1 MRGLVRIAG
10 CLLAAGLLAVSGRA
24 LASGTLYDMS
34 AFLAQPHPFATAVA
48 PMPAPQPVQPQARP
62 QPMPVSAPVR
72 TPSPAAAPASAPT
85 SAPAAAG
92 GSGKWISEIR
102 GGILKHSISPIG
114 HDAKETGIDGNLEV
128 LFASPGWLSWLLKP
142 RPQIGASFNAS
153 DNNTDVLYAGLQWEW
168 RFWDSF
174 FFDFSFG
181 GAVHNGELSYDAGV
195 AFPEYAGRRRELGC
209 RALFRES
216 FELGWRFWERHN
228 LSVMWAH
235 YSHGGI
241 CGDQN
246 EGLDNLGMRYGY
258 RF

>member
-1 MRGLVRIAG
+1 MRRLIRISGILVAAA
-10 CLLAAGLLAVSGRA
+10 LLAMSGGA
-24 LASGTLYDMS
+24 SASGTLYDMS

-48 PMPAPQPVQPQARP
+48 MPASQPPVPQVRPEVRPRPMPAG
-62 QPMPVSAPVR
+62 
-72 TPSPAAAPASAPT
+72 APAP
-85 SAPAAAG
+85 PNLEAASG

-102 GGILKHSISPIG
+102 GGVLKHSISPIG
-114 HDAKETGIDGNLEV
+114 HDAKETGVDGNLEV

-142 RPQIGASFNAS
+142 RPQIGASFNGS

-168 RFWDSF
+168 TFWDSF

-228 LSVMWAH
+228 LSLMWAH

-246 EGLDNLGMRYGY
+246 EGLDNMGMRYGY

>member
-1 MRGLVRIAG
+1 MRGLARIAG
-10 CLLAAGLLAVSGRA
+10 GLLAASLLPVSGGA
-24 LASGTLYDMS
+24 YASGTLYDMS
-34 AFLAQPHPFATAVA
+34 TFLAQPHPFATAA
-48 PMPAPQPVQPQARP
+48 ASMPAPQPQLRP
-62 QPMPVSAPVR
+62 QPMPMSAPVR
-72 TPSPAAAPASAPT
+72 TSAPATT
-85 SAPAAAG
+85 SAPAASS
-92 GSGKWISEIR
+92 GSGKWISELR

-114 HDAKETGIDGNLEV
+114 HDAKETGVDGNLEV

-142 RPQIGASFNAS
+142 RPQIGASFNGS
-153 DNNTDVLYAGLQWEW
+153 NNNTDVLYAGLQWEW
-168 RFWDSF
+168 TFWKSF

-181 GAVHNGELSYDAGV
+181 GAVHNGELSYDASV
-195 AFPEYAGRRRELGC
+195 VFPEYANRRRELGC

-228 LSVMWAH
+228 LSVMWSH